1 MKLYYS
7 QEEALQ
13 LAVRIEDRGADF
25 YRAAAAGSQDPETA
39 ALFIKLAE
47 YEVEHGKYFL
57 SLLDAKFP
65 DFEPS
70 QLAGELFALADAA
83 VFPEKPEDV
92 PAAPAAALRLAIG
105 FEKDSVLFY
114 LGLKEAVNDPAGS
127 EGVGRIIREEMSHI
141 SALSALLKKKQPLG
155 AKE

>member
-25 YRAAAAGSQDPETA
+25 YRKAAAGSQDPETA
-39 ALFIKLAE
+39 ALFVKLAE
-47 YEVEHGKYFL
+47 YETEHGKYFL

-70 QLAGELFALADAA
+70 PLAGEIIALADSA
-83 VFPEKPEDV
+83 VFPEKPEDIPV
-92 PAAPAAALRLAIG
+92 SPAAALKLAIG

-114 LGLKEAVNDPAGS
+114 LGLKEAVNDPAGAD
-127 EGVGRIIREEMSHI
+127 GIGRIIREEMSHI
-141 SALSALLKKKQPLG
+141 SALSALLKKK
-155 AKE
+155 

>member
-25 YRAAAAGSQDPETA
+25 YRKAAAGSKDPETA
-39 ALFIKLAE
+39 ALFVKLAE

-57 SLLDAKFP
+57 SLLDAKYP
-65 DFEPS
+65 NFEPS
-70 QLAGELFALADAA
+70 PLAGDLFALADTA
-83 VFPEKPEDV
+83 VFPDGPEGV
-92 PAAPAAALRLAIG
+92 PSGPAEALKMAIG

-114 LGLKEAVNDPAGS
+114 LGLKEAVNDPAGAD
-127 EGVGRIIREEMSHI
+127 GIGRIIREEMSHI
-141 SALSALLKKKQPLG
+141 SALSALLKKK
-155 AKE
+155 